1 MGSAILIH
9 TSAMPQ
15 DERGQALFNA
25 FELLMHGMTED
36 LKFGQTDGVMMRS
49 LVLTQYYYYGDSEFN
64 PDDPE
69 KQLIYCRNSECHVL
83 SYLRKLK
90 KMGLIYTRKIIRG

>member
-69 KQLIYCRNSECHVL
+69 KQLIYCRNL
-83 SYLRKLK
+83 SNSLGSPDVE
-90 KMGLIYTRKIIRG
+90 MDQTRRSPV